1 MTARVECSNHLF
13 MRNRGSAVL
22 GIILIVVGFLLF
34 PLLLTSFDDMNTARV
49 TSIGTVIT
57 GGGETAG
64 NMTLTSGL
72 YDDNTDN
79 VVNITSSSTAD
90 APAPASYSHA
100 TKALA
105 VSGLHESDTR
115 AITVDY
121 KTERQD
127 NYLSTIIPFA
137 PFLIFIFFLAGGG
150 GLIYH
155 SFR

>member
-1 MTARVECSNHLF
+1 MH
-13 MRNRGSAVL
+13 NRGSALL
-22 GIILIVVGFLLF
+22 GTILIVIGIILF
-34 PLLLTSFDDMNTARV
+34 PLLLTAFDGMNTAQV
-49 TSIGTVIT
+49 TSVSTIVTEGI
-57 GGGETAG
+57 ETAG

-79 VVNITSSSTAD
+79 VVSISSSNTAD

-127 NYLSTIIPFA
+127 NYLSTILPIA
-137 PFLIFIFFLAGGG
+137 PFIVFIFFLAGGG
-150 GLIYH
+150 GLIYR